1 MDEQGQFQ
9 EGNAQRALAQVL
21 PAAAKGVRGPRG
33 RGKAAGSAEEGLPEH
48 LSMFM
53 MLKMIMERA
62 LDPVGWRVHQLMGCV
77 GRTCWQLGGAFAFAA
92 SPSAVVTCCVFVCGT
107 AHLPMMF
114 TSKHICMPLIP
125 YRVFTPPLP
134 KHTRVAV
141 GHRLLLQPP

>member
-21 PAAAKGVRGPRG
+21 PAAAKSVRGRRG
-33 RGKAAGSAEEGLPEH
+33 RGKAAGSAEESLPEH
-48 LSMFM
+48 LHMFM

-77 GRTCWQLGGAFAFAA
+77 GRTCLAVGWRFRLCCIPWCCAHMLCFHSTLA
-92 SPSAVVTCCVFVCGT
+92 SDV
-107 AHLPMMF
+107 HLEAYLHALF
-114 TSKHICMPLIP
+114 P